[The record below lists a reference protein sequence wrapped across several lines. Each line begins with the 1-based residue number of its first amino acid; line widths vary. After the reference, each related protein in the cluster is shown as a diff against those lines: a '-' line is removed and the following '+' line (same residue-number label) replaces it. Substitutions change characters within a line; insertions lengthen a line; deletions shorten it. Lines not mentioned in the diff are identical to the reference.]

1 LVPLVLAATILSAC
15 EEDAATAHHR
25 LAVDLY
31 KKGDYGKAAAEYDE
45 YFRLDGHVDEQIQRK
60 GAQAWAKS
68 GDYQKAVAILQRLAD
83 GKTGTEKIDAYRQIA
98 GMYLQTAHDLDK
110 AEEWFN
116 KVLAMDPK
124 DEASMGWL
132 AEIAAARGGARNQA
146 APADT
151 KMLDLAL
158 ERFDRVIA
166 MNPSNIGPYVNKRIV
181 YIKYLNYLQKQK
193 EQALADAEANKKDKT
208 TFKDFNDKADEV
220 QVRWDAM
227 KATLD
232 QLGER
237 ISELTKA
244 AKAAREGDGGTPP
257 APEDAGIAAA
267 VADGG
272 TAAAPAPTP
281 AQPTDAG
288 R

>member
-1 LVPLVLAATILSAC
+1 LVLLVLATTILSAC

-31 KKGDYGKAAAEYDE
+31 KKGDYAKAAAEYDE

-68 GDYQKAVAILQRLAD
+68 GDYQKAVGILQRLAD
-83 GKTGTEKIDAYRQIA
+83 AKTGTEKIDAYRQIA

-116 KVLAMDPK
+116 KVLAMDAR

-146 APADT
+146 APADP

-158 ERFDRVIA
+158 ERFDKVIA
-166 MNPSNIGPYVNKRIV
+166 MNPGNIGPYVNKRIV
-181 YIKYLNYLQKQK
+181 YIKYLNFLQKQK
-193 EQALADAEANKKDKT
+193 EQALADAEANKKDKA
-208 TFKDFNDKADEV
+208 TFKDFNDKADEI
-220 QVRWDAM
+220 QARWDAM

-232 QLGER
+232 QLGEK
-237 ISELTKA
+237 ISEMSKA
-244 AKAAREGDGGTPP
+244 AKAARDDGGTPAMP
-257 APEDAGIAAA
+257 APEDAGTPAA
-267 VADGG
+267 VTDGG
-272 TAAAPAPTP
+272 SAAVPAPTQP
-281 AQPTDAG
+281 ADAG
-288 R
+288 T